1 MEVGLMVRSRPARF
15 GACALLLTLAACN
28 GGAASPPAFN
38 TGPGNFTIIAG
49 GSMNNEAMQALRF
62 YPSAYTVNVGDT
74 ITWKFPSGEPH
85 TVTLLGPRAT
95 PPPVTD
101 PSVPAPAGGTTYDGS
116 VYTSSGFQ
124 LLGATYGITFTKAG
138 TYLFQCLIH
147 GGMSGTITVNPA
159 GTPYPASNSAG
170 IAGAGGAQAADL
182 ALGTSALA
190 QFPYAPGGPHL
201 VAGMTPGLTTGPPSP
216 VTILRFL
223 DGPDLTA
230 TSVTIRVGNTVT
242 WTNQSNNAPH
252 TVTIAPVGAAFPTLN
267 PFSPPSGGNVYDGT
281 TLVNSGVL
289 GPTQSFTLQ
298 FTRVG
303 TYTYHC
309 IFHDD
314 TENMIGT
321 VVVTP

>member
-1 MEVGLMVRSRPARF
+1 MDRSRLARF
-15 GACALLLTLAACN
+15 GACALLLALAACN
-28 GGAASPPAFN
+28 GGAASPPPFN

-49 GSMNNEAMQALRF
+49 GSMNMEAMQALRF
-62 YPSAYTVNVGDT
+62 YPNAFTVNVGDT
-74 ITWKFPSGEPH
+74 ITWKFPAGEPH
-85 TVTLLGPRAT
+85 TVTFLGPRSS

-101 PSVPAPAGGTTYDGS
+101 PSVPVPAGGSTYDGT

-124 LLGATYGITFTKAG
+124 LLNAIYGITFTKPG
-138 TYLFQCLIH
+138 TYVFQCLIH
-147 GGMSGTITVNPA
+147 GGMTGTITVNPA
-159 GTPYPASNSAG
+159 GTPYPASNAAG
-170 IAGAGGAQAADL
+170 LAGAGAAQSADL
-182 ALGTSALA
+182 ALGTATLP
-190 QFPYAPGGPHL
+190 QFPYTPGGPHL
-201 VAGMTPGLTTGPPSP
+201 VAGMTPGLTTGPPSA

-223 DGPDLTA
+223 DGPDINA
-230 TSVTIRVGNTVT
+230 TSVTIRAGATVT

-252 TVTIAPVGAAFPTLN
+252 TVTVAPVGAAFPTLN

-289 GPTQSFTLQ
+289 GPTQSFSLK
-298 FTRVG
+298 FTSVG